1 MQRVPCWSVCLLKGN
16 INLKMSASGHRTVVN
31 NFTFTVNL
39 NAIRS
44 ELQLERNHGVIG
56 IIDV

>member
-1 MQRVPCWSVCLLKGN
+1 
-16 INLKMSASGHRTVVN
+16 MSASGHRTVVN